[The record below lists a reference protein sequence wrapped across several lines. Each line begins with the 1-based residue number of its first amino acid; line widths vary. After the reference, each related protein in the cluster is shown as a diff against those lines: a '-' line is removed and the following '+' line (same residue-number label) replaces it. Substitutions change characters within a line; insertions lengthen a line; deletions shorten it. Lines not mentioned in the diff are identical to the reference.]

1 MTDHEMLETYNAH
14 AGAHV
19 YLLGFVRKA
28 KVYYF
33 TTDFAE
39 LTSYTRHS
47 TTSSHRGGCNQIRI
61 YIRSSV
67 IDELLESGRAQYL
80 CDDSIFEAQ
89 DSYNRGDHFERAVK
103 ELLTGEEWHKNKD
116 PFWTGGDV
124 RINGVEVQVKFNS
137 AELTNENTLQRMLR
151 ALA

>member
-1 MTDHEMLETYNAH
+1 MQDCYN
-14 AGAHV
+14 
-19 YLLGFVRKA
+19 K
-28 KVYYF
+28 
-33 TTDFAE
+33 
-39 LTSYTRHS
+39 
-47 TTSSHRGGCNQIRI
+47 
-61 YIRSSV
+61 
-67 IDELLESGRAQYL
+67 
-80 CDDSIFEAQ
+80 
-89 DSYNRGDHFERAVK
+89 GDHFERAVK